1 MINDEK
7 LKQKRLEVL
16 KYVQNVNN
24 TDEKASK
31 INLCFVLLN
40 TLIYLG
46 SEKENIL
53 PFAFRK
59 YSYALEQYINSSNIA
74 DDASYLICASFL
86 KEYYFYIKYI
96 KDDNKDKPEIFDAY
110 NTWEIFLRNEF
121 QIKGQGIFDFNYY
134 KNLKNDRFLDYFYLS
149 LSIQERKFKSKL
161 EQLEN
166 AKVNGLREINERKG
180 TLDSELQ
187 NFDKNIIKNRNETN
201 ELASLLEKQK
211 TAFNFVGLSKGFE
224 KILKKKTCAK
234 WTSFVLLF
242 LITLSMFTIL
252 GYYHNSLPDEP
263 TEIFDFWKFL
273 MPYLGLEFILLYLF
287 RVVLKHYNS
296 IQTQIM
302 QIELRQSLCQFI
314 QSYADYAKEIKEKDG
329 TSLDKF
335 ENLIFSSIVSTS
347 EQVPSTFDGLEHI
360 TNLIKSAKS

>member
-7 LKQKRLEVL
+7 LKQKFLEVS
-16 KYVQNVNN
+16 KYAQSLDGTNEESAKV
-24 TDEKASK
+24 
-31 INLCFVLLN
+31 NLCLVLLN
-40 TLIYLG
+40 ALIYLG
-46 SEKENIL
+46 DERENIL
-53 PFAFRK
+53 PFSFRK
-59 YSYALEQYINSSNIA
+59 YSYALERYINHSDIA
-74 DDASYLICASFL
+74 GDVSYLICASFL
-86 KEYYFYIKYI
+86 KEYYCYIKYI
-96 KDDNKDKPEIFDAY
+96 KSDVPVPEPSDACDA
-110 NTWEIFLRNEF
+110 WDEFKKCEF
-121 QIKGQGIFDFNYY
+121 QIQDKGYFNFDYY
-134 KNLKNDRFLDYFYLS
+134 QRLKNDDFLDYFYLS

-180 TLDSELQ
+180 TLDAELQ
-187 NFDKNIIKNRNETN
+187 DFDKTIIKYRNETD
-201 ELASLLEKQK
+201 ELASLLKEQK

-224 KILKKKTCAK
+224 NILKKKTCAK
-234 WTSFVLLF
+234 WTSFFLLS

-252 GYYHNSLPDEP
+252 GHYRNTLPNEP
-263 TEIFDFWKFL
+263 TEIFDFWKFS
-273 MPYLGLEFILLYLF
+273 MPYFGLEFVLLYLF

-329 TSLDKF
+329 ASLDKF

-360 TNLIKSAKS
+360 TNLLKNAKS

>member
-1 MINDEK
+1 MIDDKK
-7 LKQKRLEVL
+7 LEQKILEVL
-16 KYVQNVNN
+16 KHAQNVNN
-24 TDEKASK
+24 TYEEDSK
-31 INLCFVLLN
+31 VNLCLVLLN

-46 SEKENIL
+46 NEKENIL
-53 PFAFRK
+53 PFSFRK
-59 YSYALEQYINSSNIA
+59 YSHALEHYINSSNIA
-74 DDASYLICASFL
+74 DDVSYLICASFL
-86 KEYYFYIKYI
+86 KEYYCYLKYI
-96 KDDNKDKPEIFDAY
+96 KDDTYESSDAY
-110 NTWEIFLRNEF
+110 DAWKIFKKEEF
-121 QIKGQGIFDFNYY
+121 QIKGQGYFNFDYY
-134 KNLKNDRFLDYFYLS
+134 QSLRSDEFLDDFYLS
-149 LSIQERKFKSKL
+149 LSIQERKFKSKI
-161 EQLEN
+161 EQLGEV
-166 AKVNGLREINERKG
+166 KETCLKEINDRKG
-180 TLDSELQ
+180 MLDDELQ
-187 NFDKNIIKNRNETN
+187 VFDENITKLKNDVDQL
-201 ELASLLEKQK
+201 ELSLKKQK

-224 KILKKKTCAK
+224 NILEKKTRAK
-234 WTSFVLLF
+234 WTSFVLLS

-252 GYYHNSLPDEP
+252 RYYRNTLPNEP

-329 TSLDKF
+329 ASLDKF

-360 TNLIKSAKS
+360 TNLLKSAKS

>member
-1 MINDEK
+1 M
-7 LKQKRLEVL
+7 
-16 KYVQNVNN
+16 
-24 TDEKASK
+24 
-31 INLCFVLLN
+31 
-40 TLIYLG
+40 
-46 SEKENIL
+46 
-53 PFAFRK
+53 
-59 YSYALEQYINSSNIA
+59 
-74 DDASYLICASFL
+74 CASFL

-211 TAFNFVGLSKGFE
+211 N
-224 KILKKKTCAK
+224 
-234 WTSFVLLF
+234 SF
-242 LITLSMFTIL
+242 
-252 GYYHNSLPDEP
+252 
-263 TEIFDFWKFL
+263 
-273 MPYLGLEFILLYLF
+273 
-287 RVVLKHYNS
+287 
-296 IQTQIM
+296 
-302 QIELRQSLCQFI
+302 
-314 QSYADYAKEIKEKDG
+314 
-329 TSLDKF
+329 
-335 ENLIFSSIVSTS
+335 
-347 EQVPSTFDGLEHI
+347 
-360 TNLIKSAKS
+360 

>member
-1 MINDEK
+1 MIDDKK
-7 LKQKRLEVL
+7 LEQKILEVS
-16 KYVQNVNN
+16 KHAQNVNN
-24 TDEKASK
+24 TYEEASK
-31 INLCFVLLN
+31 VNLCLVLLN

-46 SEKENIL
+46 NEKENIL
-53 PFAFRK
+53 PFSFRK
-59 YSYALEQYINSSNIA
+59 YSQALEHYINSSNIA
-74 DDASYLICASFL
+74 DDMSYLICASFL
-86 KEYYFYIKYI
+86 KEYYCYLKYI
-96 KDDNKDKPEIFDAY
+96 KDDTYESSDAY
-110 NTWEIFLRNEF
+110 DAWKIFKKEEF
-121 QIKGQGIFDFNYY
+121 QIKGKGYFNFNYY
-134 KNLKNDRFLDYFYLS
+134 NRLKNDDFLDNFYLS

-166 AKVNGLREINERKG
+166 AKVNGLRKINERKN
-180 TLDSELQ
+180 TLDAELQ
-187 NFDKNIIKNRNETN
+187 DFDKNIIKHRNETD
-201 ELASLLEKQK
+201 ELASLLKEQK

-224 KILKKKTCAK
+224 NILKKKTCAK
-234 WTSFVLLF
+234 WTSFFLLS

-252 GYYHNSLPDEP
+252 GHYRNTLPNEA
-263 TEIFDFWKFL
+263 TEIFDFWKFS
-273 MPYLGLEFILLYLF
+273 MPYLGLEFILLYLL

>member
-1 MINDEK
+1 MIDNEK
-7 LKQKRLEVL
+7 LKQKISEIS
-16 KYVQNVNN
+16 KYGKSANN
-24 TDEKASK
+24 TDEETIKV
-31 INLCFVLLN
+31 NLCLVLLN
-40 TLIYLG
+40 ALIYLG
-46 SEKENIL
+46 DERETIL
-53 PFAFRK
+53 PFSFRK
-59 YSYALEQYINSSNIA
+59 YDVALEKYINSSNIA

-86 KEYYFYIKYI
+86 KEYYFYIKYMDDSGYYFHDVYGAWEDFKKYDLKI
-96 KDDNKDKPEIFDAY
+96 KS
-110 NTWEIFLRNEF
+110 
-121 QIKGQGIFDFNYY
+121 QGYFDFNYY
-134 KNLKNDRFLDYFYLS
+134 QHLKNDDFLDHFYLS

-161 EQLEN
+161 EKLEN
-166 AKVNGLREINERKG
+166 AKVNTLREINERKG
-180 TLDSELQ
+180 ALDAELQ
-187 NFDKNIIKNRNETN
+187 DFDKNIIKNRNETH
-201 ELASLLEKQK
+201 ELASLLKKQK

-234 WTSFVLLF
+234 WTSFFLLS

-252 GYYHNSLPDEP
+252 GYYRNTLPNEP
-263 TEIFDFWKFL
+263 TEIFDFWKFS

-329 TSLDKF
+329 ASLDKF

-360 TNLIKSAKS
+360 TNLLKSAKS

>member
-110 NTWEIFLRNEF
+110 NTWEIF
-121 QIKGQGIFDFNYY
+121 
-134 KNLKNDRFLDYFYLS
+134 
-149 LSIQERKFKSKL
+149 
-161 EQLEN
+161 
-166 AKVNGLREINERKG
+166 
-180 TLDSELQ
+180 
-187 NFDKNIIKNRNETN
+187 
-201 ELASLLEKQK
+201 
-211 TAFNFVGLSKGFE
+211 FE
-224 KILKKKTCAK
+224 K
-234 WTSFVLLF
+234 
-242 LITLSMFTIL
+242 
-252 GYYHNSLPDEP
+252 
-263 TEIFDFWKFL
+263 
-273 MPYLGLEFILLYLF
+273 
-287 RVVLKHYNS
+287 
-296 IQTQIM
+296 
-302 QIELRQSLCQFI
+302 
-314 QSYADYAKEIKEKDG
+314 
-329 TSLDKF
+329 
-335 ENLIFSSIVSTS
+335 
-347 EQVPSTFDGLEHI
+347 
-360 TNLIKSAKS
+360 